1 MSDNVKDSDAP
12 TWENDPMASAYPETA
27 EFWRAAEQGRLIL
40 KGCKSCGNTH
50 WYPRAICPHCGGG
63 DLEWADASGKGKIYA
78 FSPARRASP
87 VYTLAYVTLDEGPT
101 IMTNIV
107 DADPDTLE
115 IEQDVEVTFLTA
127 DEGRMM
133 PFFKPSTPS

>member
-1 MSDNVKDSDAP
+1 MTDNVENSDAP

-27 EFWRAAEQGRLIL
+27 EFWQAAEQGRLVL
-40 KGCKSCGNTH
+40 KGCNSCGNAH
-50 WYPRAICPHCGGG
+50 WYPRAVCPHCGST
-63 DLEWADASGKGKIYA
+63 DLAWADASGRGKIYA

-87 VYTLAYVTLDEGPT
+87 VYTLAYVTLEEGPT

-107 DADPDTLE
+107 DADPDSLA
-115 IEQDVEVTFLTA
+115 IEQDVKVTFRAA

-133 PFFKPSTPS
+133 PFFKPATTG

>member
-12 TWENDPMASAYPETA
+12 TWENDPMASAYPETV
-27 EFWRAAEQGRLIL
+27 EFWQAAEQGRLIL

-50 WYPRAICPHCGGG
+50 WYPRAICTHCSGG

-115 IEQDVEVTFLTA
+115 IEQDVEVTFQTA